1 MYHNESKELVDL
13 ADIRKGMTIL
23 DLACGTGVSTKE
35 ILKKLGET
43 GKIYAVDFSEAM
55 LNLAKKEIKNKNV
68 VFIKSLAQKID
79 EVISEKVDR
88 IICNGAFWLINK
100 PETLKA
106 MANIL
111 KDDGKLVFNM
121 PGQIFKF
128 DEKNKQKVNFI
139 FSFSNYDGDCR
150 KEIRA
155 RL

>member
-1 MYHNESKELVDL
+1 
-13 ADIRKGMTIL
+13 
-23 DLACGTGVSTKE
+23 
-35 ILKKLGET
+35 
-43 GKIYAVDFSEAM
+43 M

-128 DEKNKQKVNFI
+128 DEKNKQKLILSSLSQIMTEIAVKKYGLDFNK
-139 FSFSNYDGDCR
+139 FSNKLTRASHDFSSFKKSIKDFLSLNLLKSASTKEVWEKYMNFR
-150 KEIRA
+150 KY

>member
-1 MYHNESKELVDL
+1 M
-13 ADIRKGMTIL
+13 
-23 DLACGTGVSTKE
+23 
-35 ILKKLGET
+35 
-43 GKIYAVDFSEAM
+43 
-55 LNLAKKEIKNKNV
+55 
-68 VFIKSLAQKID
+68 
-79 EVISEKVDR
+79 DR

-128 DEKNKQKVNFI
+128 DEKNKQKLI
-139 FSFSNYDGDCR
+139 LSSLFSNYDGDCR